1 MAIIKFIN
9 NKVSLKRSV
18 IYASQK
24 TDEKLVDGIDC
35 VLENAYEEMVA
46 VKKQFNKY
54 NKGRDKIHFVQ
65 SFSPNDNVTFEQ
77 AHEIGMK
84 LAEFYKG
91 FQMIVATHIDRE
103 HIHTHFVLNP
113 VNFETG
119 KKFHQSNYDLLRLKR
134 YSNKLCK
141 EYGLSTIKEKSRVDD
156 IKINEY
162 KSRQKGESWKMKLEQ
177 DIDKCMKKANNKME
191 FFKEMKSLGYKVTWT
206 KERKNITYTTPN
218 GKKCRDRKLHSE
230 KYLKDNMEKYFRDKS
245 LLRNAK
251 IKSFEK
257 ETRYSS
263 DKITKNLILL
273 FKEKQDEYIEAIYKT
288 NIEYGTNAKKEY
300 ARRMSYS
307 SEELEM

>member
-251 IKSFEK
+251 IKSFEG

-300 ARRMSYS
+300 ARKMSYS

>member
-1 MAIIKFIN
+1 MC
-9 NKVSLKRSV
+9 
-18 IYASQK
+18 
-24 TDEKLVDGIDC
+24 E
-35 VLENAYEEMVA
+35 
-46 VKKQFNKY
+46 
-54 NKGRDKIHFVQ
+54 
-65 SFSPNDNVTFEQ
+65 
-77 AHEIGMK
+77 
-84 LAEFYKG
+84 
-91 FQMIVATHIDRE
+91 
-103 HIHTHFVLNP
+103 
-113 VNFETG
+113 
-119 KKFHQSNYDLLRLKR
+119 
-134 YSNKLCK
+134 
-141 EYGLSTIKEKSRVDD
+141 EYGLTITDRKAKVDD

-162 KSRQKGESWKMKLEQ
+162 KSRQKDESWKMKLEQ

-191 FFKEMKSLGYKVTWT
+191 FFKEIKSLGYKVTWT

-273 FKEKQDEYIEAIYKT
+273 FKEKQDEYMEAIYKT
-288 NIEYGTNAKKEY
+288 SIEYGTNAKKEY
-300 ARRMSYS
+300 ARKMSYS